1 MRIPTLRGVIDRRL
15 LVNFRCDP
23 DVLARQLPAPFRPQ
37 LHGGHA
43 LVGIC
48 LIRLRAVRPRGLPA
62 WLGIRSENAAHR
74 AAVHWDRDGQSHT
87 GVFVRRRDTGSWLNA
102 LAGGR
107 LFPGE
112 HHRARFRVEERD
124 AQLAIAMH
132 SDDGTAD
139 LEVAGVV
146 ANAWPAGSVF
156 ASCDEASAF
165 FAAGA
170 VGWSVTSQPGRF
182 DGLELR
188 CARWQVEPLA
198 VSRVTSRWF
207 DDRGRFP
214 PGSIAFDNALLMR
227 NIDHSWHGQPD
238 LCCAP

>member
-23 DVLARQLPAPFRPQ
+23 EVLARQLPAPFRPQ
-37 LHGGHA
+37 LHRGHA

-74 AAVHWDRDGQSHT
+74 AAVHWDADGRQHT

-102 LAGGR
+102 VAGGR

-112 HHRARFRVEERD
+112 HHRARFAVQETGARI
-124 AQLAIAMH
+124 AIAMH
-132 SDDGTAD
+132 SDDGSAD
-139 LEVAGVV
+139 LAVAGAV
-146 ANAWPAGSVF
+146 AGDWPVSSVF
-156 ASCDEASAF
+156 ASQDEASAF
-165 FAAGA
+165 FAAGS
-170 VGWSVTSQPGRF
+170 VGWSVTGRPGRF

-188 CARWQVEPLA
+188 CERWQVEALA
-198 VSRVTSRWF
+198 VTEVMSRWF
-207 DDRGRFP
+207 DDPRVFP

-227 NIDHSWHGQPD
+227 DIAHSWHGQPD
-238 LCCAP
+238 LCCRA

>member
-1 MRIPTLRGVIDRRL
+1 MRIPTLCGVIDRRL
-15 LVNFRCDP
+15 LVNFRCHP

-37 LHGGHA
+37 LHRGHA

-74 AAVHWDRDGQSHT
+74 AAVHWDQGGRCHT

-102 LAGGR
+102 MAGGR

-112 HHRARFRVEERD
+112 HHRARFDVADDGTR
-124 AQLAIAMH
+124 LAIAMR

-139 LEVAGVV
+139 LDVTGAVARE
-146 ANAWPAGSVF
+146 WPAGSVF
-156 ASCDEASAF
+156 GSCDEASAF

-170 VGWSVTSQPGRF
+170 VGWSVTGQPGRF

-188 CARWQVEPLA
+188 CKRWHVEPLA
-198 VSRVTSRWF
+198 VSGLTSRWF
-207 DDRGRFP
+207 DDRERFP

-227 NIDHSWHGQPD
+227 NIDHSWHGRPD
-238 LCCAP
+238 LCCGP